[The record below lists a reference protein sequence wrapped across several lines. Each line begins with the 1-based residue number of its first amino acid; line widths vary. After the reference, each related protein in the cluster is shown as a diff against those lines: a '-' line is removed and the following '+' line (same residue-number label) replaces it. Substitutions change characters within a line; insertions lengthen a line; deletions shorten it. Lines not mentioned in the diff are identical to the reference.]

1 MSAKSMGQSVA
12 KGSAILLI
20 ANFMVK
26 IIGAMFKI
34 PLQHL
39 IGDEGM
45 GYFNAAYNIYSGLF
59 IVATAGLPVAV
70 SKMVSESMVQGN
82 LRETK
87 RIYRTA
93 YAIFLAIGIIGSGAL
108 FLFADKWAATTKFAN
123 SNIAV
128 MAIAPSILFVSLMS
142 VYRGFFQG
150 MSNMI
155 PTAISEVVEASGK
168 LIIGYLLAYLLLNR
182 GLHIAASGAVLGVTA
197 GSLMSLIILAV
208 IHAKKKKA
216 IYENIDNTAQP
227 AKTGTILKK
236 LLMIA
241 IPVTISASVFTLTN
255 MIDTVLIGRNL
266 DSIKHLISETPVVLY
281 GRYTSKAVVLYN
293 MPPTLVMSLC
303 LALVPAIARAFVV
316 KDMKTVRVT
325 TTQSLKAAYVFAL
338 PCAVGLGTLASPI
351 LKILFKTDD
360 AALLL
365 QLIAPAVVFVS
376 MVLVTNA
383 ILQATGNV
391 LVPVANIFVGGVAK
405 VVINYVLVSNP
416 AININGAPIGT
427 TVCYFI
433 YMFLNLIYI
442 KKVTKADIGISFW
455 IRPLLAAVVMG
466 VVAYFVYGILNG
478 VLGDSFIMTLAS
490 FVISGGFSGVAYL
503 LTLLVFGGVSK
514 EDILSFPKGEKIAE
528 ILAKL
533 KLLRG

>member
-20 ANFMVK
+20 ANLMVK
-26 IIGAMFKI
+26 IIGALFKI
-34 PLQHL
+34 PLQRL
-39 IGDEGM
+39 IGNEGM
-45 GYFNAAYNIYSGLF
+45 GYFGAAYSIYSGLF
-59 IVATAGLPVAV
+59 VVATAGLPVAV

-108 FLFADKWAATTKFAN
+108 FLFADNWAATTKFAN
-123 SNIAV
+123 SNIAIR
-128 MAIAPSILFVSLMS
+128 AIAPSILFVSLMS

-168 LIIGYLLAYLLLNR
+168 LIIGYILAYILLNR

-197 GSLMSLIILAV
+197 GSLMSLIILML

-216 IYENIDNTAQP
+216 IYENIDNTKAP
-227 AKTGTILKK
+227 APTGTILKK

-255 MIDTVLIGRNL
+255 VIDTLLIGRNL
-266 DSIKHLISETPVVLY
+266 SSIEHLLSQTKDSLY
-281 GRYTSKAVVLYN
+281 GMYTGQAVVLYN

-303 LALVPAIARAFVV
+303 LALVPAIARAFVSG
-316 KDMKTVRVT
+316 DTKTVRIT
-325 TTQSLKAAYVFAL
+325 TTQSLKTAYIFAL
-338 PCAVGLGTLASPI
+338 PCAVGLGTLAKPI
-351 LKILFKTDD
+351 LSILFEGELAVT
-360 AALLL
+360 AL
-365 QLIAPAVVFVS
+365 QLLAPAVVFVS
-376 MVLVTNA
+376 MVLVTNS

-391 LVPVANIFVGGVAK
+391 LVPVANIFVGGLAK
-405 VVINYVLVSNP
+405 VIINNILVSNP
-416 AININGAPIGT
+416 AININGAPVGT

-442 KKVTKADIGISFW
+442 KKITKADIGISFW
-455 IRPLLAAVVMG
+455 VRPLLAAVVMG
-466 VVAYFVYGILNG
+466 VVAYFAYGILSG
-478 VLGDSFIMTLAS
+478 VLVGGTIMTIVN
-490 FVISGGFSGVAYL
+490 FVIAGGCSVVAYL
-503 LTLLVFGGVSK
+503 LTLLTFGGVSK
-514 EDILSFPKGEKIAE
+514 EDILTFPKGEKIAA
-528 ILAKL
+528 ILAKF